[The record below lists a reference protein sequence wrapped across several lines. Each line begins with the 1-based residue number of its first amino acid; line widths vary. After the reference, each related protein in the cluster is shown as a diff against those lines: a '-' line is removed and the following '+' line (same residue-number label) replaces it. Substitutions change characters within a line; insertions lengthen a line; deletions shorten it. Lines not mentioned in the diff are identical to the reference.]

1 MGDGE
6 LRGDVRGLRAAG
18 DRARD
23 SRGTSMGGDS
33 IGAGEPGDRGGE
45 GVPTGNFLPASS
57 PGTFTVNVC
66 FVVEDLEEPYCIQV
80 SVKVGDILKDG

>member
-6 LRGDVRGLRAAG
+6 LRGEVRGLRAAG

-23 SRGTSMGGDS
+23 SRGASMGGDS

-45 GVPTGNFLPASS
+45 GVPLGKALPASS
-57 PGTFTVNVC
+57 AGTFTANVC
-66 FVVEDLEEPYCIQV
+66 FVVADLGEPYCIHV
-80 SVKVGDILKDG
+80 SV